1 MAAQFKNVVTEIDT
15 TGSGQLLLRCPAG
28 KVILIK
34 NLIVQNENAS
44 SSSFFLAFEDNSE
57 STSSFPIQAGT
68 ITAGSLTALEVPLVL
83 EEDDELRWQTSVSD
97 QHINV
102 HYVQLDN
109 GTKQRY
115 RMVCKSLTTADS
127 ANSFLTCPAGSTI
140 IVNFVQFFN
149 QSGGTAS
156 SNSFTITD
164 SSTSTTKIIDKG
176 SLANNGSAGFNRAF
190 VLESGD
196 SLNFTPDEQPMNVY
210 ASFLEIRN
218 PPIRGQ

>member
-34 NLIVQNENAS
+34 NIIVQNENAS

>member
-34 NLIVQNENAS
+34 NIVVQNENAS
-44 SSSFFLAFEDNSE
+44 NSSFFLAFEDNSI
-57 STSSFPIQAGT
+57 STSSFPIQAGV
-68 ITAGSLTALEVPLVL
+68 ITAGELSALQVPLVL
-83 EEDDELRWQTSVSD
+83 EENDELRWQTSVSD

-115 RMVCKSLTTADS
+115 RMICKSLTTADS
-127 ANSFLTCPAGSTI
+127 TDSFLTCPAGSTI

-176 SLANNGSAGFNRAF
+176 GLANNGAGSFHRAF

-196 SLNFTPDEQPMNVY
+196 SLNFTPDEQPMTVY

>member
-68 ITAGSLTALEVPLVL
+68 ITAGDFTALEVPLVL
-83 EEDDELRWQTSVSD
+83 EENDELRWQTSVAD

-109 GTKQRY
+109 GTKQRCQKPMTFLGLSVDA
-115 RMVCKSLTTADS
+115 RMAWS
-127 ANSFLTCPAGSTI
+127 
-140 IVNFVQFFN
+140 
-149 QSGGTAS
+149 
-156 SNSFTITD
+156 
-164 SSTSTTKIIDKG
+164 
-176 SLANNGSAGFNRAF
+176 
-190 VLESGD
+190 
-196 SLNFTPDEQPMNVY
+196 
-210 ASFLEIRN
+210 
-218 PPIRGQ
+218 

>member
-34 NLIVQNENAS
+34 NIIVQNENAS

-68 ITAGSLTALEVPLVL
+68 ISAGAGTLLQVPLVL
-83 EEDDELRWQTSVSD
+83 EENDELRWQTSVAD

-115 RMVCKSLTTADS
+115 RMICKSLTTADS
-127 ANSFLTCPAGSTI
+127 TDSFLTCPAGSTI
-140 IVNFVQFFN
+140 IVNFAQFFN

-164 SSTSTTKIIDKG
+164 SSASATKIIDKG
-176 SLANNGSAGFNRAF
+176 SIANNSAASFNRAF

-196 SLNFTPDEQPMNVY
+196 SLNFTPDEQPMTVY